1 MIFPNRV
8 MKKRLH
14 TTVDDECYRLIQ
26 KYLPQYGKVNR
37 LIKDALLLLEDQ
49 KNGIK
54 SKTQPECSLL
64 ELMEEANLVAFNAKT
79 IELVVSGEIEKALCD
94 NELEIVIRKIYG
106 KPIVEVTLDEAVKG
120 IRTCLLTTRK
130 ATKVT
135 VREGEDGIYL
145 LVTSNLGQN
154 TDTIICEALR
164 RFFEK
169 NYPVKVSFEVFP
181 QGYSVFIKPEA

>member
-1 MIFPNRV
+1 
-8 MKKRLH
+8 
-14 TTVDDECYRLIQ
+14 
-26 KYLPQYGKVNR
+26 
-37 LIKDALLLLEDQ
+37 
-49 KNGIK
+49 
-54 SKTQPECSLL
+54 
-64 ELMEEANLVAFNAKT
+64 
-79 IELVVSGEIEKALCD
+79 
-94 NELEIVIRKIYG
+94 VIRKIYG